1 MLDKSVVPH
10 AGGDG
15 GDSDNND
22 DHDNSDLMSV
32 DSVCQET
39 LYWQLCNKI

>member
-10 AGGDG
+10 GGGDG

-32 DSVCQET
+32 DNVCQET
-39 LYWQLCNKI
+39 LY